1 MSPTRTRRRLLVVL
15 TVIGA
20 LVLGLGAV
28 ATLGWCSVMGC
39 TVFSE
44 RFRPDG
50 AEATR
55 ARAAASADLAR
66 VADELAADHPVIAA
80 TTLDD
85 CLSGQNNWKVK
96 DTYSHEC
103 FVRDSRV
110 LDLAAS
116 TEEVGPALDAFDGV
130 LRSRGCT
137 PSRFGGLADVREV
150 YWTEGNPNVVREG
163 AAGLPETA
171 YDCPDGVRVEARPSA
186 AASRQ
191 DDPRLALGPISAGP
205 DLLGGEPYDAADVA
219 ALRDSGSAL
228 ALVVT
233 VSRGYYRTEF

>member
-1 MSPTRTRRRLLVVL
+1 MSPTRTRRRLPVVL
-15 TVIGA
+15 TVVGA

-39 TVFSE
+39 TVLSE

-50 AEATR
+50 EEAVR
-55 ARAAASADLAR
+55 ARAAASSDIAR
-66 VADELAADHPVIAA
+66 VAGELASGHPVIAA

-110 LDLAAS
+110 LDLATS
-116 TEEVGPALDAFDGV
+116 DEEVGPALDAFDGA
-130 LRSRGCT
+130 LRARGCE
-137 PSRFGGLADVREV
+137 PSLSGGLARVRAE
-150 YWTEGNPNVVREG
+150 YWSADNPNVVREG

-171 YDCPDGVRVEARPSA
+171 YDCPDGVRIEARPSS

-191 DDPRLALGPISAGP
+191 DDPRLALGPTSAGS

-219 ALRDSGSAL
+219 ALRGSGSAL

>member
-1 MSPTRTRRRLLVVL
+1 MSPTRTRRLPIVL
-15 TVIGA
+15 TVVGA

-39 TVFSE
+39 TVLSE

-50 AEATR
+50 EEATR
-55 ARAAASADLAR
+55 ARAAAKADLER
-66 VADELAADHPVIAA
+66 VAGELAAGHPVIAA

-110 LDLAAS
+110 LDVAAS
-116 TEEVGPALDAFDGV
+116 TEEVGPALDAFDEL

-137 PSRFGGLADVREV
+137 SSLSGGLAQVRAE
-150 YWTEGNPNVVREG
+150 YWTPDNPNVVREG
-163 AAGLPETA
+163 AAGLPEAA
-171 YDCPDGVRVEARPSA
+171 YDCPDGTRVETRPTA
-186 AASRQ
+186 ATATGG
-191 DDPRLALGPISAGP
+191 DAETVLGRVAAGSTV
-205 DLLGGEPYDAADVA
+205 LGGAGYDARDVA
-219 ALRDSGSAL
+219 AVQDSGSAL

>member
-1 MSPTRTRRRLLVVL
+1 MSPTRTRRRLLVVSS
-15 TVIGA
+15 VVAA

-28 ATLGWCSVMGC
+28 ATLGWCSVAGC
-39 TVFSE
+39 TAFGE
-44 RFRPDG
+44 RFEPDG

-55 ARAAASADLAR
+55 ARAAASAELDR
-66 VADELAADHPVIAA
+66 VAGELAEGHPVLAA
-80 TTLDD
+80 ATLDD

-110 LDLAAS
+110 LDLAAT
-116 TEEVGPALDAFDGV
+116 TEEVGPALDVFDGV
-130 LRSRGCT
+130 LRARGCA
-137 PSRFGGLADVREV
+137 PSLSEGLARVRDE
-150 YWTEGNPNVVREG
+150 YWTPDNPNVVREG

-171 YDCPDGVRVEARPSA
+171 YDCPDGLRVEARPSA
-186 AASRQ
+186 ASSTQ
-191 DDPRLALGPISAGP
+191 EDPRLALGPTSAGP
-205 DLLGGEPYDAADVA
+205 EVLGGEPYDAADVA
-219 ALRDSGSAL
+219 ALRASGSAL